1 MIVMSILFTLL
12 LFLCGLLALMYTN
25 LKDNNNNLMELNSKL
40 DEDVNELK
48 TKNAMLHSE
57 LIARN
62 EDRIIDVG
70 RQVTWLDKHKE
81 IETGS
86 VLDDYRHNNKVYV
99 VVIRLKD
106 GKTQGAPISIPYEK
120 LILS

>member
-1 MIVMSILFTLL
+1 MIVISVLFTVV
-12 LFLCGLLALMYTN
+12 LFFCGLLGLMYTN
-25 LKDNNNNLMELNSKL
+25 LKENNNNLMELNNKL

-70 RQVTWLDKHKE
+70 KQITWLDKHKE

-86 VLDDYRHNNKVYV
+86 VLDDYRHNGKVYV

-120 LILS
+120 LILN